1 MKKLA
6 VVLALT
12 SAFASFDAMAWGR
25 DGHKAIGAIADKL
38 LKGTKAQREIALL
51 LKPGESLEL
60 VANWADCVK
69 GTFCGE
75 QTQEMV
81 DYVNGNPQHD
91 KYHYTNVPFQHDH
104 YDDHGVGRT
113 GVDIVQT
120 LRQCIAVL
128 QGKTD
133 PELNPH
139 KFTRRQAL
147 ILLTHFAG
155 DIHQPLH
162 VGAAYVGKDSKFV
175 VPKTQADVNET
186 TIFDSR
192 GSNNLLLDDARLTEL
207 AAAAI
212 PPGEPVPVR
221 EGVRDGGNKSLTKP
235 FHSYWDS
242 TTVDYAFR
250 RIQTR
255 TPDQFATKV
264 IGSNM
269 SIPKIEGDPIVVPFA
284 WANHSLF
291 VAKQAFEGVVPGKLV
306 PQTGRKGETYYTFAL
321 EVPANYPVPSSEIAK
336 QQLIKGGYNLAGLLQ
351 AIWPEKG

>member
-6 VVLALT
+6 CVLALT
-12 SAFASFDAMAWGR
+12 TAFASFDAAAWGR

-38 LKGTKAQREIALL
+38 LKGSRAQKEIALL

-60 VANWADCVK
+60 IANWADCVK
-69 GTFCGE
+69 GTYCGE
-75 QTQEMV
+75 QTSEMIE
-81 DYVNGNPQHD
+81 YVNANPQHD

-139 KFTRRQAL
+139 KFSKRQAL

-162 VGAAYVGKDSKFV
+162 VGAAYVGKDGQFV
-175 VPKTQADVNET
+175 APKTQEEVNET
-186 TIFDSR
+186 LIFDTR
-192 GSNNLLLDDARLTEL
+192 GSNNLLLDDARLAEL
-207 AAAAI
+207 AARAI
-212 PPGEPVPVR
+212 PAGEPAVVK
-221 EGVRDGGNKSLTKP
+221 EGVPKSLTRP

-250 RIQTR
+250 RLQTK
-255 TPDQFATKV
+255 TPAQFADKV
-264 IGSNM
+264 VGGKT
-269 SIPKIEGDPIVVPFA
+269 PLPLIEGDPITVPYA

-291 VAKQAFEGVVPGKLV
+291 VAKEAFREVTPGKLT
-306 PQTGRKGETYYTFAL
+306 PQTGKKGETYYTFAL
-321 EVPANYPVPSSEIAK
+321 EVPAHYPVPSSELAK
-336 QQLIKGGYNLAGLLQ
+336 QQLIRGGYNLAALLQ
-351 AIWPEKG
+351 AIYPEKG

>member
-12 SAFASFDAMAWGR
+12 GAFASFDALAWGR
-25 DGHKAIGAIADKL
+25 DGHRAIGAIADKL
-38 LKGTKAQREIALL
+38 LKGTHAQKEIALL

-60 VANWADCVK
+60 VSNWADCVK
-69 GTFCGE
+69 GDFCGE
-75 QTQEMV
+75 QTQEML
-81 DYVNGNPQHD
+81 DYVSGNPQHD

-133 PELNPH
+133 PALNPH

-147 ILLTHFAG
+147 ILLAHFAG

-175 VPKTQADVNET
+175 VPASQGDVNET
-186 TIFDSR
+186 VIFDSR
-192 GSNNLLLDDARLTEL
+192 GSNNLLLDDARITQL

-212 PPGEPVPVR
+212 PAGEAIPMR
-221 EGVRDGGNKSLTKP
+221 EATARSLTKP

-250 RIQTR
+250 RIQVK
-255 TPDQFATKV
+255 TPDQFADKV
-264 IGSNM
+264 IAGNLHV
-269 SIPKIEGDPIVVPFA
+269 PKIEGDPIVVPYA

-291 VAKQAFEGVVPGKLV
+291 VAKQAFEGVVPGKQMV
-306 PQTGRKGETYYTFAL
+306 QTSRKGETYVAFAL
-321 EVPANYPVPSSEIAK
+321 DVPANYPVPSSEIAK
-336 QQLIKGGYNLAGLLQ
+336 QQLIKGGYNLAALLQ

>member
-38 LKGTKAQREIALL
+38 LKGTKAQKEIALL
-51 LKPGESLEL
+51 LNKPGESLEM

-69 GTFCGE
+69 GTYCGE
-75 QTQEMV
+75 QTAEMV
-81 DYVNGNPQHD
+81 EYVNGNPQHD
-91 KYHYTNVPFQHDH
+91 KYHYTNVPFQQDH

-147 ILLTHFAG
+147 ILIAHFAG

-175 VPKTQADVNET
+175 VPANQAEVNET
-186 TIFDSR
+186 AIFDSR
-192 GSNNLLLDDARLTEL
+192 GSNNLLLDDAKITSL
-207 AAAAI
+207 ADGLI
-212 PPGEPVPVR
+212 GPGQPMPVR
-221 EGVRDGGNKSLTKP
+221 EGVPKALTKP

-250 RIQTR
+250 RIQVKTA
-255 TPDQFATKV
+255 DQFADKV
-264 IGSNM
+264 IGGNLQ
-269 SIPKIEGDPIVVPFA
+269 IPKIEGDPIVVPYA

-291 VAKQAFEGVVPGKLV
+291 VAKDAFNGVTPGKLT
-306 PQTGRKGETYYTFAL
+306 PQTGKKGETYYTFAL

-336 QQLIKGGYNLAGLLQ
+336 QQLIKGGYNLAALLQ